1 MHDARGHDHGDHGR
15 VRFVM
20 FRASPRPLEPRS
32 VRLAP
37 LRLESALARSR
48 ERVQSAVQCDSVL
61 RPVAAVNVQH
71 GDVVLVLGPPLGLV
85 RVGAKMVERARLGVR
100 VGVMER
106 ARCRA
111 RAMGCG
117 ERQPHLVLVSD
128 VDSLKRVRLLR
139 TGAGEHALGHVAQG
153 AAGLGE

>member
-1 MHDARGHDHGDHGR
+1 MRARWL
-15 VRFVM
+15 VRSSWAPRC
-20 FRASPRPLEPRS
+20 RADKWLPWAS
-32 VRLAP
+32 RLASGV
-37 LRLESALARSR
+37 LRLCGGCREPGYWLPMLAD
-48 ERVQSAVQCDSVL
+48 VID
-61 RPVAAVNVQH
+61 VQH

-85 RVGAKMVERARLGVR
+85 RVGAKMMERARLGVR

-111 RAMGCG
+111 RAMDRG